1 MGQFDCNCI
10 REMVSI
16 NEINFFKTNTHY
28 FELTVS
34 VLSRHS
40 KTSLYNQNLVSMDVQ
55 GDFEPKDV
63 GGFIRT
69 QAYRLKEFNRFK
81 KQCDI

>member
-1 MGQFDCNCI
+1 
-10 REMVSI
+10 MVSI
-16 NEINFFKTNTHY
+16 NEINFFFFFFKQIFNY

-40 KTSLYNQNLVSMDVQ
+40 KTSLYNQSLVSMDVQ
-55 GDFEPKDV
+55 GDFEPEDV

-81 KQCDI
+81 EQCDI

>member
-1 MGQFDCNCI
+1 MK
-10 REMVSI
+10 SI
-16 NEINFFKTNTHY
+16 FFKANTYY
-28 FELTVS
+28 FELTVFI
-34 VLSRHS
+34 LSRYS
-40 KTSLYNQNLVSMDVQ
+40 KTSLYNQSLVSMDVQ
-55 GDFEPKDV
+55 GDFESEDV

>member
-1 MGQFDCNCI
+1 MK
-10 REMVSI
+10 SI
-16 NEINFFKTNTHY
+16 FFKANTYY
-28 FELTVS
+28 FELTVF

-55 GDFEPKDV
+55 GDFESEDV

>member
-1 MGQFDCNCI
+1 MK
-10 REMVSI
+10 SI
-16 NEINFFKTNTHY
+16 FSFFFKQILNY

-40 KTSLYNQNLVSMDVQ
+40 KTSLYNQSLVSMDVQ
-55 GDFEPKDV
+55 GDFEPEDV